1 MIDYL
6 VSGGFA
12 VFLWWFSTG
21 LVLYLI
27 GLPSQTFPRILAVAT
42 GLLPLAL
49 AGLVWSGARETVFAA
64 YLSFACGMAIYAWQ
78 ELSYYLGFITG
89 PRKVACEPGCR
100 GWRHFGHAIEANLY
114 HEIATIAGGAVVLLL
129 CWDSPN
135 RVGMWTYLVLWAMQ
149 LSAKLN
155 VFLGVRNLSEEFLPA
170 HMQHLR
176 VFLKKKPMNLLF
188 PFSIVIGTALAVW
201 LAQSALAAEP
211 GGFAATGWA
220 LLAFLV
226 ALAVLEHWML
236 ILPLSASAPWQWWL
250 DRRRGAALTVDSG
263 GAVDNGGGIA
273 ESACLVRGREH

>member
-27 GLPSQTFPRILAVAT
+27 GLPSHTFPRSLAVAT

-64 YLSFACGMAIYAWQ
+64 YLSFACGMTIYAWQ

-114 HEIATIAGGAVVLLL
+114 HELATIAGGAVVLLL
-129 CWDSPN
+129 SWDSPN

-176 VFLKKKPMNLLF
+176 VFLNKRPMNLLF

-201 LAQSALAAEP
+201 LGQSALAAES

-220 LLAFLV
+220 LLTCLV

-250 DRRRGAALTVDSG
+250 DRRRGPALAVDS
-263 GAVDNGGGIA
+263 GGGIA
-273 ESACLVRGREH
+273 ESTCLVRGREH

>member
-27 GLPSQTFPRILAVAT
+27 GLPGHTFPRILAVAT